1 MSKHI
6 FEKKSIWETY
16 FSLLLLDLAYDKIS
30 KVRISLIKFLFKVI
44 NKNKYDYLKFN
55 DTIKKI
61 YSILKKDIKEISSII
76 EKLDIE
82 IVNIN
87 LNINV
92 NDKFTPNMSF
102 FSNEFCITKKIPL

>member
-30 KVRISLIKFLFKVI
+30 KVRISLNKFFFKVI

-76 EKLDIE
+76 IVKLDIE
-82 IVNIN
+82 IININ

-92 NDKFTPNMSF
+92 NDKFTHNMSF
-102 FSNEFCITKKIPL
+102 FLRNFVLLKMYL

>member
-6 FEKKSIWETY
+6 FEKKNIWETY

-30 KVRISLIKFLFKVI
+30 KVRISLNKFLFKVI

-55 DTIKKI
+55 DTIKNI

-92 NDKFTPNMSF
+92 NDKFTHNMSF
-102 FSNEFCITKKIPL
+102 FLKNFVLLKMYL

>member
-1 MSKHI
+1 MI
-6 FEKKSIWETY
+6 
-16 FSLLLLDLAYDKIS
+16 LL
-30 KVRISLIKFLFKVI
+30 
-44 NKNKYDYLKFN
+44 
-55 DTIKKI
+55 KKI

-92 NDKFTPNMSF
+92 NDKFTHNMSF
-102 FSNEFCITKKIPL
+102 FLKNFVLLKMYL